1 MRNGDL
7 HLKNL
12 MLREL
17 PDGSYTLAPAY
28 DLLCTELYCQK
39 GMILPV
45 GGERVN
51 ISRKL
56 WLDFAEQACGLD
68 PARAAEIIDTMVA
81 KQPAAKAMID
91 RSALPTPE
99 SKRKY
104 WHWLVRRSR
113 QLSGR
118 V

>member
-1 MRNGDL
+1 
-7 HLKNL
+7 
-12 MLREL
+12 
-17 PDGSYTLAPAY
+17 
-28 DLLCTELYCQK
+28 
-39 GMILPV
+39 MILPV

-56 WLDFAEQACGLD
+56 WLTFAEQNCGID
-68 PARAAEIIDTMVA
+68 PARAANLIDDMVA
-81 KQPAAKAMID
+81 KQPEARAMIE

-104 WHWLVRRSR
+104 WHWLAKRSR
-113 QLSGR
+113 QLAGL